1 MPAAIHRRSEGWKR
15 FGKEAETSGRAT
27 IVANVALVTRQSA
40 TAFLQTAE
48 LEASEEIQLGHT
60 GTGRERIVIVG

>member
-27 IVANVALVTRQSA
+27 IVGNVALVTRQSA
-40 TAFLQTAE
+40 AE

-60 GTGRERIVIVG
+60 ETGRERIVIVG

>member
-27 IVANVALVTRQSA
+27 IVANVAPVTRQSA
-40 TAFLQTAE
+40 AE

-60 GTGRERIVIVG
+60 GTGRERIVG